1 METVL
6 KIGDALQRFVARV
19 GKIAAWAGVA
29 LIVLTMFDVIT
40 RRFFVL
46 GSTKLQELE
55 WHFHTVLFM
64 FCLGYAYVKD
74 QHVRI
79 DLVRERLP
87 DRTKSWIEILGILL
101 ALIGY
106 CLMLIYFSFPWMVQS
121 FEQNEMSSSATG
133 LSHRFLI
140 KAALPAG
147 FFLLLLAGLGV
158 LCKRIVHL
166 FGPPHLSAIALADR
180 TDAPKPSASDA

>member
-1 METVL
+1 METL
-6 KIGDALQRFVARV
+6 YKIGDALERLVTRV

-29 LIVLTMFDVIT
+29 LVLLTMFDVIS
-40 RRFFVL
+40 RRFLVL

-55 WHFHTVLFM
+55 WHLHTVLFM

-79 DLVRERLP
+79 DLIRERLSE
-87 DRTKSWIEILGILL
+87 RTKSWIEISGILL

-106 CLMLIYFSFPWMVQS
+106 CAMLIWFSLPWMYHAYL
-121 FEQNEMSSSATG
+121 QNEMSNSATG

-147 FFLLLLAGLGV
+147 FALLLLAGIGI

-166 FGPPHLSAIALADR
+166 FGPPHLSERALLDR
-180 TDAPKPSASDA
+180 NGTPNT